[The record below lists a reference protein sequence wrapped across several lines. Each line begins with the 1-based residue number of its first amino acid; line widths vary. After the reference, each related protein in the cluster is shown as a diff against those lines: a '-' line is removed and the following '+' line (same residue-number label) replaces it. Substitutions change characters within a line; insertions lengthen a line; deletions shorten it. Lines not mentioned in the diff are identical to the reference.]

1 MRWPA
6 VGLITVLSWTASA
19 SVVTINAT
27 DFTPGLS
34 TQVIQGLHW
43 QSNPGRFS
51 LKTVA
56 GHTGIGIT
64 GGATGDEIDIGETLT
79 ATTTGL
85 PFWVPSFTLGVLFDG
100 PEFNDVQEVAQ
111 ITITSLS
118 QGTLSF
124 TLANI
129 WNPNPFTNDVAVWSG
144 PGVVTNLSPSANGH
158 GAVWRITKP
167 FGPLNDIT
175 SIQFTALAGICGNGA
190 CTNQSDFTLN
200 QFQYEQVPE
209 EPPAVLMAIG
219 LLALGGLRRLMKSKH
234 PAI

>member
-1 MRWPA
+1 MRYSA
-6 VGLITVLSWTASA
+6 VGWITVLSWTASA
-19 SVVTINAT
+19 GVISINAT

-43 QSNPGRFS
+43 QSNPGQFS

-56 GHTGIGIT
+56 GHTGVGIS

-124 TLANI
+124 TLSNI
-129 WNPNPFTNDVAVWSG
+129 WDPTPFTNDVAVWSG
-144 PGVVTNLSPSANGH
+144 PGVVANLSPSANGH

-167 FGPLNDIT
+167 FGTLNDIT
-175 SIQFTALAGICGNGA
+175 NIQFTALAGICGNGA
-190 CTNQSDFTLN
+190 CTNQSDFTFN

-209 EPPAVLMAIG
+209 APPAVLLAIG